1 MIRKP
6 FGLLIL
12 AAFFTFSCSTKP
24 KTPKLVITLVVDQLR
39 PDLLTRFENCP
50 HQQIFKFDYKKM
62 FVEKIINTAIPDSN
76 KGAGI
81 EWSSGANAPE
91 LNYVFNK
98 RNTF

>member
-1 MIRKP
+1 
-6 FGLLIL
+6 
-12 AAFFTFSCSTKP
+12 
-24 KTPKLVITLVVDQLR
+24 
-39 PDLLTRFENCP
+39 
-50 HQQIFKFDYKKM
+50 M

-98 RNTF
+98 RNTFCGIALAWANCAVAD